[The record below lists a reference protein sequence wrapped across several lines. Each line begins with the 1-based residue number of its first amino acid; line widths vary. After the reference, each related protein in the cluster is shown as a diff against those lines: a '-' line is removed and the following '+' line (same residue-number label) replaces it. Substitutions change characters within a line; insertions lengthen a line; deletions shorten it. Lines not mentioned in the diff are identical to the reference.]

1 MLCTGSRGCA
11 VNFGYPSET
20 WAINGELA
28 VLYREVMKLEN
39 LDHDEERKA
48 RLKFDTASTGTVHL
62 LVYPRPQP
70 VLFYASSENQESL
83 SGRDRQVKGSLTSVV
98 EGW

>member
-1 MLCTGSRGCA
+1 VRHG
-11 VNFGYPSET
+11 
-20 WAINGELA
+20 AINGELA
-28 VLYREVMKLEN
+28 VLYREVMDLEN

-48 RLKFDTASTGTVHL
+48 RLKFDTASTVH
-62 LVYPRPQP
+62 LVYPRPRP